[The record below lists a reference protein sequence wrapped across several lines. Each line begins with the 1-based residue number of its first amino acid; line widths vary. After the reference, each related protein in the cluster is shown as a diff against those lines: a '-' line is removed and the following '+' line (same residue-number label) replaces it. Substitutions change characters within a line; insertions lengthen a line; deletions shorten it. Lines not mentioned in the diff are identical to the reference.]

1 VRNRI
6 TAIALVLL
14 GTATC
19 GGGSGHSS
27 RQAVLGDAFQSRA
40 RAVCAAA
47 LAQKK
52 ARGAF
57 PYPDFNPTKPD
68 PSKLPG
74 IAAFEA
80 KTVTIYQTWLREMQA
95 LGQPPTGRGL
105 WGDVVGA
112 VMSHTRIIVEQQ
124 AAAQRGDAQ
133 TFTKDYYDGN
143 RAQDAMLRASSAAG
157 VPVCAAAAAA

>member
-1 VRNRI
+1 M
-6 TAIALVLL
+6 ALLLL
-14 GTATC
+14 GGAAC
-19 GGGSGHSS
+19 GGGSSHSLPPP
-27 RQAVLGDAFQSRA
+27 VLGTAFQTRA

-52 ARGAF
+52 AQGAF

-68 PSKLPG
+68 VLKLPG

-112 VMSHTRIIVEQQ
+112 VVSHTRIIVEQQ

-143 RAQDAMLRASSAAG
+143 RAQDAMVRASGAAG
-157 VPVCAAAAAA
+157 VPVCAEAAAA